1 MRPLSLLP
9 GFVLGLGLALTAC
22 SSHERPAHDGATA
35 SNDPKI
41 SNVRKALL
49 RQVGEIGVEGNVCAG
64 RDDGECAPHAFRG
77 SVRIG
82 AFRAVGRLSHS
93 DIQEVIAKHLGEF
106 RQCYDERLKVDPTT
120 RGTVIIGFKIG
131 PMGTPKEIHDDGSA
145 LEDLELLHCVQKTVI
160 RFEFPA
166 PEAGVVDMTLPL
178 LFDGVER

>member
-1 MRPLSLLP
+1 MRPTVPLS
-9 GFVLGLGLALTAC
+9 GFVLGLGLVLTAC
-22 SSHERPAHDGATA
+22 SSHRRPAPAATA
-35 SNDPKI
+35 SDDPKI

-49 RQVGEIGVEGNVCAG
+49 RQAGEIGVEGNVCAG
-64 RDDGECAPHAFRG
+64 RDDGECAPNAFRG

-82 AFRAVGRLSHS
+82 AFRAVGRLNHH
-93 DIQEVIAKHLGEF
+93 DIQDVITKHLDEF
-106 RQCYDERLKVDPTT
+106 RQCYDARLKVDPTT
-120 RGTVIIGFKIG
+120 RGTVIIAFKIG

-145 LEDLELLHCVQKTVI
+145 LDDQELLHCVQKTVI